1 MNRLLPIFI
10 KLEKEPCLVIGGGKI
25 ALQKIKQL
33 KASNAKVTVSAPSI
47 IEEIRSCGVS
57 VNLSNYESGNL
68 NGYKLVIAA
77 TSDKTTNHQIYKD
90 AQKQGIPVNVVDQP
104 ELCSFYMGS
113 VFQDGDLKVAI
124 STNGKCP
131 SFGKY
136 LRDHISNS
144 SKGMWGKALHQ
155 LALKREKIINSIS
168 SYSQKQ
174 EIMENLVN
182 STKNKLIQKQV
193 KRGKVLIVGAGP
205 GDPELITVKGLRAIQ
220 KADVILHDA
229 LIHPHLVFEINA
241 LAEKIFVGKRE
252 GRHSV
257 NQKTIHRIMVEEAGK
272 GRHVVRLK
280 GGDPFIFGR
289 GGEEAEALAKEGIP
303 FEVIAGVT
311 AGIGAAA
318 GFGIPLTYRN
328 QASSTLLVTGHQC
341 EKGGSQDWAA
351 LAKLDSTLVFYMGLK
366 NIKEIVRGLV
376 ENGKPLNTPLAII
389 QNATMVNQEIMTST
403 LAGIEADL
411 RLKKPKT
418 PAIIIIGEVVNHYAK
433 LENCLENL
441 PASLVEPIGDLG
453 FDFWKNEVVVA

>member
-1 MNRLLPIFI
+1 MNHLLPIFM
-10 KLEKEPCLVIGGGKI
+10 KLENQPCLVVGGGKV
-25 ALQKIKQL
+25 AFQKIKQL
-33 KASNAKVTVSAPSI
+33 LDSKAEVTVVALKVCENIQAMPVYI
-47 IEEIRSCGVS
+47 
-57 VNLSNYESGNL
+57 NYSEYRENDVK
-68 NGYKLVIAA
+68 GYQLVIAA
-77 TSDKTTNHQIYKD
+77 TDDESTNRRIYED
-90 AQKQGIPVNVVDQP
+90 AQNLGIPINVVDQP

-113 VFQDGDLKVAI
+113 VYRDGDVKVAV
-124 STNGKCP
+124 STNGRCP

-136 LRDHISNS
+136 LRDHIKNM
-144 SKGMWGKALHQ
+144 SKGLWGKTLEQ
-155 LALKREKIINSIS
+155 LALKREKIVKKLI

-174 EIMENLVN
+174 KLLEKLVN
-182 STKNKLIQKQV
+182 NNSNAIIGKLPSK
-193 KRGKVLIVGAGP
+193 GKVFIVGAGP

-220 KADVILHDA
+220 KANVILHDA

-272 GRHVVRLK
+272 GRQVVRLK

-366 NIKEIVRGLV
+366 KIKEIVRGLV

-433 LENCLENL
+433 LESCLENL
-441 PASLVEPIGDLG
+441 PANLVEPIGDLG

>member
-1 MNRLLPIFI
+1 MNHLLPIFM
-10 KLEKEPCLVIGGGKI
+10 KLENQPCLVVGGGKV
-25 ALQKIKQL
+25 AFQKIKQL
-33 KASNAKVTVSAPSI
+33 LDSKAEVTVVALKVRENIQAMPVYI
-47 IEEIRSCGVS
+47 
-57 VNLSNYESGNL
+57 NYSEYRENDVK
-68 NGYKLVIAA
+68 GYQLVIAA
-77 TSDKTTNHQIYKD
+77 TDDESTNRRIYED
-90 AQKQGIPVNVVDQP
+90 AQKLGIPINVVDQP

-113 VFQDGDLKVAI
+113 VYQDGDVKVAV

-136 LRDHISNS
+136 LRDHIKNM
-144 SKGMWGKALHQ
+144 SKGLWGKTLEQ
-155 LALKREKIINSIS
+155 LALKREKIVKKLI

-174 EIMENLVN
+174 KLLEKLVN
-182 STKNKLIQKQV
+182 NNSNSIIGKLPSK
-193 KRGKVLIVGAGP
+193 GKVFIVGAGP

-229 LIHPHLVFEINA
+229 LIHPHLVFEINP

-272 GRHVVRLK
+272 GRQVVRLK

-289 GGEEAEALAKEGIP
+289 GGEEAEALAKEGIA

-366 NIKEIVRGLV
+366 KIKEIVRGLV
-376 ENGKPLNTPLAII
+376 
-389 QNATMVNQEIMTST
+389 
-403 LAGIEADL
+403 
-411 RLKKPKT
+411 
-418 PAIIIIGEVVNHYAK
+418 
-433 LENCLENL
+433 
-441 PASLVEPIGDLG
+441 
-453 FDFWKNEVVVA
+453 

>member
-1 MNRLLPIFI
+1 MNHLLPIFM
-10 KLEKEPCLVIGGGKI
+10 KLENQPCLVVGGGKV
-25 ALQKIKQL
+25 AFQKIKQL
-33 KASNAKVTVSAPSI
+33 LDSKAEVTVVALKVCENIQAMPVYI
-47 IEEIRSCGVS
+47 
-57 VNLSNYESGNL
+57 NYSEYRENDVK
-68 NGYKLVIAA
+68 GYQLVIAA
-77 TSDKTTNHQIYKD
+77 TDDESTNRRIYED
-90 AQKQGIPVNVVDQP
+90 AQKLGIPINVVDQP

-113 VFQDGDLKVAI
+113 VYRDGDVKVAV
-124 STNGKCP
+124 STNGTCP

-136 LRDHISNS
+136 LRDHIKNM
-144 SKGMWGKALHQ
+144 SKDLWGKTLEE
-155 LALKREKIINSIS
+155 LALKREKIVKRII

-174 EIMENLVN
+174 KLLEKLVN
-182 STKNKLIQKQV
+182 NNSNSIIGKLPSKGNV
-193 KRGKVLIVGAGP
+193 FIVGAGP

-252 GRHSV
+252 DRHSV

-328 QASSTLLVTGHQC
+328 QASSTLLVTGYQC

-366 NIKEIVRGLV
+366 KIKEIVRGLV

-433 LENCLENL
+433 LENYLENL
-441 PASLVEPIGDLG
+441 PTCLVEPIGDLG

>member
-1 MNRLLPIFI
+1 MNHLLPIFM
-10 KLEKEPCLVIGGGKI
+10 KLENQPCLVVGGGKV
-25 ALQKIKQL
+25 AFQKIKQL
-33 KASNAKVTVSAPSI
+33 LDSKAEVTVVALKVRENIQAMPVYINYS
-47 IEEIRSCGVS
+47 EYRENGVK
-57 VNLSNYESGNL
+57 
-68 NGYKLVIAA
+68 GYQLVIAA
-77 TSDKTTNHQIYKD
+77 TDDESTNRRIYED
-90 AQKQGIPVNVVDQP
+90 AQKLGIPINVVDQP

-113 VFQDGDLKVAI
+113 VYQDGDVKVAV
-124 STNGKCP
+124 STNGRCP

-136 LRDHISNS
+136 LRDHIKNM
-144 SKGMWGKALHQ
+144 SKGLWGKTLEQ
-155 LALKREKIINSIS
+155 LALKREKIVKKLI

-174 EIMENLVN
+174 KLLEKLVN
-182 STKNKLIQKQV
+182 NNSNSIIGKLPSK
-193 KRGKVLIVGAGP
+193 GKVFIVGAGP

-229 LIHPHLVFEINA
+229 LIHPHLVFEINH

-272 GRHVVRLK
+272 GRQVVRLK

-289 GGEEAEALAKEGIP
+289 GGEEAEALAKQGIAL
-303 FEVIAGVT
+303 EVISGVT

-341 EKGGSQDWAA
+341 EKGGSQNWAA

-366 NIKEIVRGLV
+366 NIKEIIRGLI

-433 LENCLENL
+433 LGNYLENL
-441 PASLVEPIGDLG
+441 PTSLVEPIGDLG
-453 FDFWKNEVVVA
+453 FDFWQNEVVIA

>member
-1 MNRLLPIFI
+1 MNHLLPIFM
-10 KLEKEPCLVIGGGKI
+10 KLENQPCLVVGGGKV
-25 ALQKIKQL
+25 AFQKIKQL
-33 KASNAKVTVSAPSI
+33 LDSKAEVTVVALKVRENIQAMPVYI
-47 IEEIRSCGVS
+47 
-57 VNLSNYESGNL
+57 NYSEYRENDVK
-68 NGYKLVIAA
+68 GYQLVIAA
-77 TSDKTTNHQIYKD
+77 TDDDSTNRRIYED
-90 AQKQGIPVNVVDQP
+90 AQKLGIPINVVDQP

-113 VFQDGDLKVAI
+113 VYQDGDVKVAV
-124 STNGKCP
+124 STNGRCP

-136 LRDHISNS
+136 LRDHIKNM
-144 SKGMWGKALHQ
+144 SKGLWGKTLEQ
-155 LALKREKIINSIS
+155 LALKRKKIVKKLI

-174 EIMENLVN
+174 KLLEKLVN
-182 STKNKLIQKQV
+182 NNSNSIIGKLPSK
-193 KRGKVLIVGAGP
+193 GKVFIVGAGP

-229 LIHPHLVFEINA
+229 LIHPHLVFEINP

-272 GRHVVRLK
+272 GRQVVRLK

-366 NIKEIVRGLV
+366 KIKEIVRGLV

-433 LENCLENL
+433 LENYLENL
-441 PASLVEPIGDLG
+441 PACLVEPIGDLG

>member
-1 MNRLLPIFI
+1 
-10 KLEKEPCLVIGGGKI
+10 
-25 ALQKIKQL
+25 
-33 KASNAKVTVSAPSI
+33 
-47 IEEIRSCGVS
+47 
-57 VNLSNYESGNL
+57 
-68 NGYKLVIAA
+68 
-77 TSDKTTNHQIYKD
+77 
-90 AQKQGIPVNVVDQP
+90 
-104 ELCSFYMGS
+104 
-113 VFQDGDLKVAI
+113 
-124 STNGKCP
+124 
-131 SFGKY
+131 
-136 LRDHISNS
+136 
-144 SKGMWGKALHQ
+144 
-155 LALKREKIINSIS
+155 
-168 SYSQKQ
+168 
-174 EIMENLVN
+174 
-182 STKNKLIQKQV
+182 
-193 KRGKVLIVGAGP
+193 
-205 GDPELITVKGLRAIQ
+205 
-220 KADVILHDA
+220 
-229 LIHPHLVFEINA
+229 
-241 LAEKIFVGKRE
+241 
-252 GRHSV
+252 
-257 NQKTIHRIMVEEAGK
+257 VEEAGK

-289 GGEEAEALAKEGIP
+289 GGEEAEALVKEGIP

-366 NIKEIVRGLV
+366 KIKEIVRGLV

>member
-1 MNRLLPIFI
+1 MNHLLPIFM
-10 KLEKEPCLVIGGGKI
+10 KLENQPCLVVGGGKV
-25 ALQKIKQL
+25 AFQKIKQL
-33 KASNAKVTVSAPSI
+33 LDSKAEVTVVALKVCENIQAMPVYI
-47 IEEIRSCGVS
+47 
-57 VNLSNYESGNL
+57 NYSEYRENDVK
-68 NGYKLVIAA
+68 GYQLVIAA
-77 TSDKTTNHQIYKD
+77 TDDESTNRRIYED
-90 AQKQGIPVNVVDQP
+90 AQKLGIPINVVDRP

-113 VFQDGDLKVAI
+113 VYQDGDVKVAV

-136 LRDHISNS
+136 LRDHIKNM
-144 SKGMWGKALHQ
+144 SKGLWGKTLEQ
-155 LALKREKIINSIS
+155 LALKREKIVKKLI

-174 EIMENLVN
+174 KLLEKLVN
-182 STKNKLIQKQV
+182 NNSNSIIGKQPS
-193 KRGKVLIVGAGP
+193 KGKVFIVGAGP

-229 LIHPHLVFEINA
+229 LIHPHLVFEINP

-257 NQKTIHRIMVEEAGK
+257 NQKTIHRIMMEEAGK
-272 GRHVVRLK
+272 GRQVVRLK

-289 GGEEAEALAKEGIP
+289 GGEEAEALAKEGIL

-341 EKGGSQDWAA
+341 EKGGSQNWAA

-366 NIKEIVRGLV
+366 KIKEIVRGLV

-433 LENCLENL
+433 LENYLENL
-441 PASLVEPIGDLG
+441 PACLVEPIRDLG

>member
-1 MNRLLPIFI
+1 MNHLLPIFM
-10 KLEKEPCLVIGGGKI
+10 KLENQPCLVVGGGKV
-25 ALQKIKQL
+25 AFQKIKQL
-33 KASNAKVTVSAPSI
+33 LDSKAEVTVVALKVCENIQAMPVYI
-47 IEEIRSCGVS
+47 
-57 VNLSNYESGNL
+57 NYSEYRENDVK
-68 NGYKLVIAA
+68 GYQLVIAA
-77 TSDKTTNHQIYKD
+77 TDDDSTNRRIYED
-90 AQKQGIPVNVVDQP
+90 AQKLGIPINVVDQP

-113 VFQDGDLKVAI
+113 VYRDGDMKVAV
-124 STNGKCP
+124 STNGRCP

-136 LRDHISNS
+136 LRDHIKNM
-144 SKGMWGKALHQ
+144 SKGLWGKTLQQ
-155 LALKREKIINSIS
+155 LALKREKIVKKFI

-174 EIMENLVN
+174 KLLEKLVN
-182 STKNKLIQKQV
+182 NSSNSIIGKLPSK
-193 KRGKVLIVGAGP
+193 GKVFIVGAGP

-229 LIHPHLVFEINA
+229 LIHPHLVFEINPV
-241 LAEKIFVGKRE
+241 AEKIFVGKRE

-272 GRHVVRLK
+272 GRQIVRLK

-289 GGEEAEALAKEGIP
+289 GGEEAEALAKKGIP

-366 NIKEIVRGLV
+366 KIKEIVRGLV
-376 ENGKPLNTPLAII
+376 ENSKPLNTPLAII

-418 PAIIIIGEVVNHYAK
+418 PAIIIIGEVVNHYVK

-441 PASLVEPIGDLG
+441 PACLVEPIRDLG

>member
-1 MNRLLPIFI
+1 MNHLLPIFM
-10 KLEKEPCLVIGGGKI
+10 KLENQPCLVVGGGKV
-25 ALQKIKQL
+25 AFQKIKQL
-33 KASNAKVTVSAPSI
+33 LDSKAEVTVVALKVRENIQAMPVYI
-47 IEEIRSCGVS
+47 
-57 VNLSNYESGNL
+57 NYSEYRENDVK
-68 NGYKLVIAA
+68 GYQLVIAA
-77 TSDKTTNHQIYKD
+77 TDDESTNRRIYED
-90 AQKQGIPVNVVDQP
+90 AQKLGIPINVVDQP

-113 VFQDGDLKVAI
+113 VYQDGDVKVAV
-124 STNGKCP
+124 STNGRCP

-136 LRDHISNS
+136 LRDHIKNM
-144 SKGMWGKALHQ
+144 SKGLWGKTLEQ
-155 LALKREKIINSIS
+155 LALKREKIVKKLI

-174 EIMENLVN
+174 KLLEKLVN
-182 STKNKLIQKQV
+182 NNSNSIIGKLPSK
-193 KRGKVLIVGAGP
+193 GKVFIVGAGP

-229 LIHPHLVFEINA
+229 LIHPHLVFEINPV
-241 LAEKIFVGKRE
+241 AEKIFVGKRE

-272 GRHVVRLK
+272 GRQVVRLK

-341 EKGGSQDWAA
+341 EIGGSQNWTA
-351 LAKLDSTLVFYMGLK
+351 LATLDSTLVFYMGLK
-366 NIKEIVRGLV
+366 KIKEIVRGLV

-433 LENCLENL
+433 LENYLENL

-453 FDFWKNEVVVA
+453 FDFWKNEVVLA